1 MENFRLK
8 VFRAVAKHLNF
19 RKAAEELCLTQ
30 PAVTLQ
36 IKALEQHLGV
46 LLFDRSG
53 ARISLTPAGTMLL
66 KYARKIEKLETVALA
81 GLSQLAGEQRGD
93 LRIGAS
99 LTIAQYI
106 LPRVL
111 GAFQQQHPLV
121 RPYVTT
127 CNTEQVLESLVA
139 REVSLGFIEGP
150 PLRRDVR
157 TEIFLEDEIVLIAP
171 PAHEWSERGFVEP
184 EELKQERLLMRERGS
199 GTRRVVEIAL
209 QKRGVKAKHL
219 NLAMEFDSTEGII
232 TAVEAGLG
240 IGFAPLWSIT
250 KELQVGSL
258 RVVPIHGVRIRRPL
272 SVAYPLGQEPQGIT
286 LAFLQFLRSRHE
298 VMSPTRSKT
307 RSLVQSPGV

>member
-8 VFRAVAKHLNF
+8 VFRAVAKHWNF

-36 IKALEQHLGV
+36 IKSLEERLGV
-46 LLFDRSG
+46 QLFDRSG
-53 ARISLTPAGTMLL
+53 ARISLTPAGAMFL
-66 KYARKIEKLETVALA
+66 KYARKIEQLEIGALA

-127 CNTEQVLESLVA
+127 CNTEQVLEALVA

-157 TEIFLEDEIVLIAP
+157 TETFLEDEIVLIAP
-171 PAHEWSERGFVEP
+171 PAHEWCERGFVEP

-199 GTRRVVEIAL
+199 GTRRVVEMAL

-219 NLAMEFDSTEGII
+219 NLVMEFDSTEGIT

-240 IGFAPLWSIT
+240 IGFASLWSIS

-258 RVVPIHGVRIRRPL
+258 RVVPIHGVRIMRPL
-272 SVAYPLGQEPQGIT
+272 SVVYSLGQEPQGIT
-286 LAFLQFLRSRHE
+286 LAFLHFLRSRQD
-298 VMSPTRSKT
+298 VLGPTRSKT
-307 RSLVQSPGV
+307 RSLI

>member
-1 MENFRLK
+1 MENFRLR

-19 RKAAEELCLTQ
+19 RRAAEELCLTQ

-46 LLFDRSG
+46 QLFDRSG

-66 KYARKIEKLETVALA
+66 KYAHKIEKLETAALA
-81 GLSQLAGEQRGD
+81 GLSQFAGEQRGD

-106 LPRVL
+106 LPHLL
-111 GAFQQQHPLV
+111 GAFQQQHPQV

-127 CNTEQVLESLVA
+127 RNTEHVLEALVA
-139 REVSLGFIEGP
+139 REVSIGFIEGP
-150 PLRRDVR
+150 TLRRDVR
-157 TEIFLEDEIVLIAP
+157 TEVFLEDEIVLMVP

-184 EELKQERLLMRERGS
+184 EELKQERLLIRERGS
-199 GTRRVVEIAL
+199 GTRRVIETAL
-209 QKRGVKAKHL
+209 QKCGVKAKHL
-219 NLAMEFDSTEGII
+219 NLGMEFDSTEGIT

-240 IGFAPLWSIT
+240 IGFASLWAIS

-258 RVVPIHGVRIRRPL
+258 RVVPIHGVRIMRPL
-272 SVAYPLGQEPQGIT
+272 SLAYPLGQEPQGIT
-286 LAFLQFLRSRHE
+286 LAFLHFLRSRQD
-298 VMSPTRSKT
+298 VLSPTRLKT
-307 RSLVQSPGV
+307 RSPI

>member
-8 VFRAVAKHLNF
+8 VFRVVAKHLNF

-46 LLFDRSG
+46 QLFDRSG
-53 ARISLTPAGTMLL
+53 ARISLTAAGAMLL
-66 KYARKIEKLETVALA
+66 RYARKIAELETAALA
-81 GLSQLAGEQRGD
+81 AVSHFAIEQRGD
-93 LRIGAS
+93 LRIAAS
-99 LTIAQYI
+99 LTIGQYI
-106 LPRVL
+106 LPHLL
-111 GAFQQQHPLV
+111 GAFQRQHPQV
-121 RPYVTT
+121 RLYITT

-139 REVSLGFIEGP
+139 GEVSLGFIEGP

-157 TEIFLEDEIVLIAP
+157 TEVFLEDEIVLMAP

-199 GTRRVVEIAL
+199 GTRRVVEMAL
-209 QKRGVKAKHL
+209 QKQGVKTKYL

-240 IGFAPLWSIT
+240 VGFASLWSIG
-250 KELQVGSL
+250 KELQLSSL
-258 RVVPIHGVRIRRPL
+258 RVVPIHGVRITRPL
-272 SVAYPLGQEPQGIT
+272 SVALPLGQEPQGTT
-286 LAFLQFLRSRHE
+286 LAFLHFLRSRHD

-307 RSLVQSPGV
+307 RPIV